1 MNLSE
6 AIILAGE
13 EYKRASKKF
22 PPFRSPHEGI
32 AIIEEE
38 FTELRQEVFTKP
50 VGSEEAKKRCI
61 EKEATQL
68 AAMALR
74 FLVDLC

>member
-6 AIILAGE
+6 AIILAEE
-13 EYKRASKKF
+13 EYNRVTKKF
-22 PPFRSPHEGI
+22 PPFRSTHEGI

-38 FTELRQEVFTKP
+38 FLELRQEVFTK
-50 VGSEEAKKRCI
+50 STTSKEYTDLRI
-61 EKEATQL
+61 RKEAVQV

-74 FLVDLC
+74 FLVDCC